1 MVQVSMRLTWHI
13 VKAGTAVGVSLW
25 IAVVACVMGCAL
37 PAITGSQASVATNHG
52 RTGLLADMEGCH
64 HSSGRRQAPGK
75 NKKPLPN
82 SAVSCCPVEITLTQK
97 WNPEATRA
105 AVSHDFV
112 QPANFSLMDSG
123 FSAMIETALPIPHT
137 GRDTLLETHLLRI

>member
-1 MVQVSMRLTWHI
+1 MRSTSHI

-25 IAVVACVMGCAL
+25 IAVVACVMGCTL

-52 RTGLLADMEGCH
+52 RTGLMADMEGCH
-64 HSSGRRQAPGK
+64 HSSGQPSAPGK
-75 NKKPLPN
+75 DKKPAPVG
-82 SAVSCCPVEITLTQK
+82 AVSCCPVEITLTQK

-112 QPANFSLMDSG
+112 QPANFDLMDSG
-123 FSAMIETALPIPHT
+123 FSAMIETAPPIPRT

>member
-1 MVQVSMRLTWHI
+1 MRLTWHI

-25 IAVVACVMGCAL
+25 IAVVACVMGCTL

-52 RTGLLADMEGCH
+52 RTGLLAA
-64 HSSGRRQAPGK
+64 STQVAVARRREKTKSPSRIPQRP
-75 NKKPLPN
+75 
-82 SAVSCCPVEITLTQK
+82 AVPVEITLTQK

-105 AVSHDFV
+105 AVSNDFV
-112 QPANFSLMDSG
+112 QPANFALMDSG
-123 FSAMIETALPIPHT
+123 FSAMLETAPPIAHT

>member
-1 MVQVSMRLTWHI
+1 MHLTWHN

-25 IAVVACVMGCAL
+25 IAVVACVMGCTL

-52 RTGLLADMEGCH
+52 RTGLMADMEGCH
-64 HSSGRRQAPGK
+64 HSSGRRPAPGK
-75 NKKPLPN
+75 DKKPFSN

-105 AVSHDFV
+105 AVLHDFV
-112 QPANFSLMDSG
+112 QPANFDLVASG
-123 FSAMIETALPIPHT
+123 FSVLIETAPPIPRT